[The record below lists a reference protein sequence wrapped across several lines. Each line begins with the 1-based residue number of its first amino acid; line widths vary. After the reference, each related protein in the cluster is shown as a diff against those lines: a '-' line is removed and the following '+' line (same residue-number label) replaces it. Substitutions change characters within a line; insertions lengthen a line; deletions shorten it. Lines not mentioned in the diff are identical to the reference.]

1 MRIIFSVNSHIAIQN
16 LNIDQPRHLRL
27 CNSPAL
33 NRIETLSF
41 QS

>member
-27 CNSPAL
+27 SY
-33 NRIETLSF
+33 EKLSHLKRL
-41 QS
+41 